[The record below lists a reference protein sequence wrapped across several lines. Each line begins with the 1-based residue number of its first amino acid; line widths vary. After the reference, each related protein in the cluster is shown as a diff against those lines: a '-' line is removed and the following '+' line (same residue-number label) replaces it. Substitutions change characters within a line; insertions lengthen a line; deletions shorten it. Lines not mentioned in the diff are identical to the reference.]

1 MKILWII
8 FFILIGCKG
17 SPVPEDG
24 LINQLPGTATFEG
37 YNISGEKTECVPSKE
52 TTCTMMYGPD
62 EEFAKECKDR
72 GYEVYTCGCH
82 SFLCEG
88 NIKEEVIEEREGV
101 DFEGNLKSCSPA
113 KSDLICTEVFTQEDA
128 FAVQCEKDGHEA
140 VQCGCH
146 DWICIKGH

>member
-1 MKILWII
+1 MNIKEKLKSI
-8 FFILIGCKG
+8 FKL
-17 SPVPEDG
+17 ENY
-24 LINQLPGTATFEG
+24 INL
-37 YNISGEKTECVPSKE
+37 NV
-52 TTCTMMYGPD
+52 
-62 EEFAKECKDR
+62 
-72 GYEVYTCGCH
+72 
-82 SFLCEG
+82 L
-88 NIKEEVIEEREGV
+88 KEEVIEEREGV